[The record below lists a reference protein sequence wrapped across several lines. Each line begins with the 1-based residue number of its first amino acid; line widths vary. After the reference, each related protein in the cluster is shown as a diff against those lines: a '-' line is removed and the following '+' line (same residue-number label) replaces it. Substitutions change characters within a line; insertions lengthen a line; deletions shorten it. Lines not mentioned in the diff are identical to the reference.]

1 MSNDLKSQ
9 VKQLEKFTSD
19 VAHELKN
26 PLTAIKSSSELL
38 LKNTISEEN
47 KLKLIKNFNKEVDR
61 MNILISDMSNF
72 SRTISEIEMEKFEI
86 ININQFLTNFVK
98 NYSGNKK
105 NIKLKL
111 NKLNKNLSVLVNE
124 NKLLQVI
131 LNLVEN
137 SVSIANRNTNIL
149 ITTNI
154 NKNKNI
160 VEIKLYDQGKGI
172 KKQDREKIFQRFYSD
187 RDKLREE
194 HSGLGLSISR
204 EIIKSFN
211 GSIESTKSDKIDF
224 SGACFLIKLP
234 LRTI

>member
-1 MSNDLKSQ
+1 
-9 VKQLEKFTSD
+9 
-19 VAHELKN
+19 
-26 PLTAIKSSSELL
+26 
-38 LKNTISEEN
+38 
-47 KLKLIKNFNKEVDR
+47 

-86 ININQFLTNFVK
+86 LNLNQFLIDFVK

-105 NIKLKL
+105 NIKLKF
-111 NKLNKNLSVLVNE
+111 NKFNKNLSVLVNE

-187 RDKLREE
+187 RGKLREE